1 MAPTNSTPE
10 VSIPRRSLLVS
21 AFASLP
27 FLAFVRWTLAAKP
40 DNGRWRNSQAYS
52 ASTPVAL
59 RALANDRSLDR
70 KARAR
75 AIFSLFA
82 SHIRPPANGVTMAN
96 ILSPAT
102 WLVECRL
109 DGVYALGGK
118 IPVEMG
124 ATETAFCLRLF
135 PNSEGWSEWV
145 IYFTL
150 PGGRGR
156 PVSDARDLLA
166 GKVPGGE
173 DLRMNE
179 FALCFPAEGKA
190 RLGRTERFT
199 ARGISA
205 YGPW

>member
-1 MAPTNSTPE
+1 MEPTNSTPGA
-10 VSIPRRSLLVS
+10 SIPRRSLLASVF
-21 AFASLP
+21 AFLP
-27 FLAFVRWTLAAKP
+27 FFVFPRWTQAAQP
-40 DNGRWRNSQAYS
+40 VNGHWRNSQAYS
-52 ASTPVAL
+52 TSTSAAL
-59 RALANDRSLDR
+59 RAVANDRTLDR
-70 KARAR
+70 KARVR

-82 SHIRPPANGVTMAN
+82 SYVRPPANGATMAD
-96 ILSPAT
+96 IMSPAT

-124 ATETAFCLRLF
+124 ITETAFCLRLF
-135 PNSEGWSEWV
+135 PNLEGWSEWV

-156 PVSDARDLLA
+156 PVSDARDFLA
-166 GKVPGGE
+166 GKVPGSQE
-173 DLRMNE
+173 LRMNE

-190 RLGRTERFT
+190 RMGRTERFT
-199 ARGISA
+199 ARGIGV

>member
-1 MAPTNSTPE
+1 MSNLS
-10 VSIPRRSLLVS
+10 RRSLL
-21 AFASLP
+21 ALAGASLSI
-27 FLAFVRWTLAAKP
+27 FAFGRRALAAQP
-40 DNGRWRNSQAYS
+40 ANGRWKNSQAH
-52 ASTPVAL
+52 STATLAEL
-59 RALANDRSLDR
+59 RAVANDRTLDR

-82 SHIRPPANGVTMAN
+82 SHIRPPIDGPAMATVM
-96 ILSPAT
+96 SPAP
-102 WLVECRL
+102 WLAECRL

-124 ATETAFCLRLF
+124 ITETAFCLRLF

-156 PVSDARDLLA
+156 PVGDARDFLA
-166 GKVPGGE
+166 GKVQGSQ

-179 FALCFPAEGKA
+179 FALCFPAEGKT
-190 RLGRTERFT
+190 RMGRTERFT
-199 ARGISA
+199 AKGMGA
-205 YGPW
+205 FDPW

>member
-1 MAPTNSTPE
+1 MT
-10 VSIPRRSLLVS
+10 
-21 AFASLP
+21 
-27 FLAFVRWTLAAKP
+27 
-40 DNGRWRNSQAYS
+40 D
-52 ASTPVAL
+52 
-59 RALANDRSLDR
+59 
-70 KARAR
+70 
-75 AIFSLFA
+75 
-82 SHIRPPANGVTMAN
+82 

-124 ATETAFCLRLF
+124 LTETAFCLRLF

-156 PVSDARDLLA
+156 PVSDAREFLA
-166 GKVPGGE
+166 GKVPGGQ
-173 DLRMNE
+173 DPRMNE

-190 RLGRTERFT
+190 RVGRTERFT
-199 ARGISA
+199 ARGIGV